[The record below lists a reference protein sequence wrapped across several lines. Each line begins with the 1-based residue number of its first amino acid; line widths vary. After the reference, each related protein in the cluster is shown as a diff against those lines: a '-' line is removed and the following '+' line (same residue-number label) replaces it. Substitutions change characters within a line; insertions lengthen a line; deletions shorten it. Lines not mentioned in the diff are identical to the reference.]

1 MFRLE
6 VFTRRGQNRLRVRD
20 SDRQTLPRHEELT
33 TLPARDR
40 GRMPGEHRDHTDR
53 WSSMSQPSLLSPLAP
68 LVARDVVKAYGDR
81 VVLDGVDLIAN
92 PGEPLGLVGE
102 NGAGKS
108 TLLRVLAGVV
118 PSEGGTVTTPAELGY
133 LQQEP
138 SYPAGITVAGVLD
151 EAMAPLHHAVRR
163 LEELAARITEPGV
176 AEEYDAVLTWAQA
189 HDVWQADQRAAEA
202 ATRLG
207 LDGIERE
214 RHVASLSGGQRT
226 RLALAAMIA
235 ARPACVLLDEPTNHL
250 DDDAVALLEEFLVE
264 LPGVVVVASHDRAFL
279 DRVCAAVV
287 DLDPSHFG
295 VDGNGGSRF
304 SGGYSAYLAAKR
316 AARQRWQDAFEAQQE
331 ELNQLRDAAKT
342 SARNVAHNRAPRDN
356 DKYIYSFKGGN
367 VARTVSRR
375 VRDAERRIEVLERER
390 IPKPPKEISFRG
402 ALTPAGRSNG
412 LAVFVRDLEVAGRVR
427 VPRVDV
433 PSGTALLI
441 TGANGS
447 GTSTLLKVLAG
458 ELTATSGQV
467 SVSARRVG
475 HLPQDVT
482 FSRPDLT
489 PQQVYDAA
497 TGRAAGERAPAM
509 GELGL
514 LHPRELA
521 RPVGVLSEGQRRR
534 LALAVLVAR
543 RPDLLLLDEPT
554 NHISLTLAEELEDAL
569 QRSVGTVV
577 VASHD
582 RWLRAGWEGEVLAL

>member
-1 MFRLE
+1 
-6 VFTRRGQNRLRVRD
+6 
-20 SDRQTLPRHEELT
+20 
-33 TLPARDR
+33 
-40 GRMPGEHRDHTDR
+40 
-53 WSSMSQPSLLSPLAP
+53 MSQPSLLSPLAP

-81 VVLDGVDLIAN
+81 VVLDGVDLVAN

-108 TLLRVLAGVV
+108 TLLRVLSGVE
-118 PSEGGTVTTPAELGY
+118 PSDGGTVTTPAEPGY

-138 SYPAGITVAGVLD
+138 SYPSGTTVVGVLD

-163 LEELAARITEPGV
+163 LEELAAQITEPGV

-207 LDGIERE
+207 LDGIARE
-214 RHVASLSGGQRT
+214 RQVASLSGGQRT

-250 DDDAVALLEEFLVE
+250 DDDAVALLEEFLVD

-295 VDGNGGSRF
+295 VDGNGGARF
-304 SGGYSAYLAAKR
+304 SGGYSAYLSAKR
-316 AARQRWQDAFEAQQE
+316 AARQRWQEAFEAQQE
-331 ELNQLRDAAKT
+331 ERNQLREAART
-342 SARNVAHNRAPRDN
+342 TARNVAHNRAPRDN
-356 DKYIYSFKGGN
+356 DKYIYSFKGAN

-375 VRDAERRIEVLERER
+375 VRDAERRIEVLERDR

-402 ALTPAGRSNG
+402 ALMPAGKSNG

-447 GTSTLLKVLAG
+447 GKSTLLKVLAG
-458 ELTATSGQV
+458 ELTPSSGQV
-467 SVSARRVG
+467 SVVARRVG
-475 HLPQDVT
+475 HLAQDVT
-482 FSRPDLT
+482 FSCPDLT

-497 TGRAAGERAPAM
+497 TGRAAGERVPAM

-554 NHISLTLAEELEDAL
+554 NHISLALAEQLEEAL
-569 QRSVGTVV
+569 QRSAGTVV

-582 RWLRAGWEGEVLAL
+582 RWLQARWEGEVLAL

>member
-1 MFRLE
+1 
-6 VFTRRGQNRLRVRD
+6 
-20 SDRQTLPRHEELT
+20 
-33 TLPARDR
+33 
-40 GRMPGEHRDHTDR
+40 
-53 WSSMSQPSLLSPLAP
+53 MSQPSLPSPLAP
-68 LVARDVVKAYGDR
+68 LVASDVVKAYGDR
-81 VVLDGVDLIAN
+81 VVLDGVDLVAN

-108 TLLRVLAGVV
+108 TLLRLLAGVE
-118 PSEGGTVTTPAELGY
+118 PSDGGTVTTPAELWY

-138 SYPAGITVAGVLD
+138 SYPSGTTVVGVLD

-163 LEELAARITEPGV
+163 LEELAARITEPGA

-207 LDGIERE
+207 LDGIARE
-214 RHVASLSGGQRT
+214 RQVASLSGGQRT

-250 DDDAVALLEEFLVE
+250 DDDAVALLEEFLVD

-295 VDGNGGSRF
+295 VDGNGGARF
-304 SGGYSAYLAAKR
+304 SGGYSAYLSAKR

-331 ELNQLRDAAKT
+331 ELNQLREAART
-342 SARNVAHNRAPRDN
+342 TARNVAHNRAPRDN
-356 DKYIYSFKGGN
+356 DKYIYSFKGAN

-375 VRDAERRIEVLERER
+375 VRDAERRIEVLERDR

-402 ALTPAGRSNG
+402 ALMPAGKSNG
-412 LAVFVRDLEVAGRVR
+412 LAVFVRDLEVSGRVR

-447 GTSTLLKVLAG
+447 GKSTLLKVLAG
-458 ELTATSGQV
+458 ELTPSSGQV
-467 SVSARRVG
+467 SVVARRVG
-475 HLPQDVT
+475 HLAQDVT

-554 NHISLTLAEELEDAL
+554 NHISLALAEELEEAL
-569 QRSVGTVV
+569 QRSPGTVI

-582 RWLRAGWEGEVLAL
+582 RWLRARWAGEVLAL